1 MCDHPDF
8 EALPPLSICGPR
20 EKIMDLHLRG
30 KTILV
35 AGASAG
41 LGYGVAEALA
51 AEGAHLSIS
60 SSKAGNIEAAAA
72 RLRERYQTDIRG
84 YVCDVTD
91 AAAIQHWVNLTL
103 EVYGTIDGLVVNA
116 GGPTPGK
123 FDTLN
128 DAAWTKAYEL
138 TLMSAVRLI
147 RAVLPTMREQR
158 SGAIVTMTSM
168 SVKEPIDILLLS
180 NVFRSGVV
188 SLVKSLSRDL
198 AAEGIRINNLV
209 PGRMDTDRT
218 RSVDKLTAEKRGIS
232 LEQQR
237 EEQLRLIPMG
247 RYGSAAEF
255 GKAAAFLL
263 SDAASYM
270 TGSTLTVDGG
280 KTQTVW

>member
-1 MCDHPDF
+1 MN
-8 EALPPLSICGPR
+8 LNL
-20 EKIMDLHLRG
+20 KG

-51 AEGAHLSIS
+51 AEGANLSIAS
-60 SSKAGNIEAAAA
+60 RVGGNIEAAAET
-72 RLRERYQTDIRG
+72 LRTQHQANVLAC
-84 YVCDVTD
+84 VCDMTD
-91 AAAIQHWVNLTL
+91 ADAIRQWVNDSVQ
-103 EVYGTIDGLVVNA
+103 EFATIDGLVVNA

-123 FDTLN
+123 FDN
-128 DAAWTKAYEL
+128 FDDAAWDMAYQL

-147 RAVLPTMREQR
+147 RAVLPSMRAQ
-158 SGAIVTMTSM
+158 GAGSIVTMTSM

-188 SLVKSLSRDL
+188 SLMKSLSRDL

-209 PGRMDTDRT
+209 PGRMDTERA
-218 RSVDKLTAEKRGIS
+218 RSADVAASERRGIP
-232 LEQQR
+232 LQQQR
-237 EEQLRLIPMG
+237 AEQEAMIPMG
-247 RYGSAAEF
+247 RYGTAGEF

-263 SDAASYM
+263 SDAASYV

-280 KTQTVW
+280 KTQMTW